1 MAGNEGQNPRRS
13 ETIQTRQRSGK
24 ERGKT
29 AQDPEMLSSLGAEVV
44 VPLFYFISFFV
55 LIGSVVHEYAHF
67 ELFINFPTKC
77 LDFVVFARIT
87 QTNDSKAYLEAQLL
101 IDLARSKVYF
111 LNLNYLADLCP
122 HVQLQISTRLLDHML
137 ML

>member
-1 MAGNEGQNPRRS
+1 MGKIQGDLKQYRPGNEVGKIGERQPRILRCCLLL
-13 ETIQTRQRSGK
+13 ELK
-24 ERGKT
+24 
-29 AQDPEMLSSLGAEVV
+29 LLC
-44 VPLFYFISFFV
+44 LYFTSFHFFV

-67 ELFINFPTKC
+67 ELFINFPAKC

-101 IDLARSKVYF
+101 IDLARAKVYF

-122 HVQLQISTRLLDHML
+122 HVQLQIFH
-137 ML
+137 

>member
-87 QTNDSKAYLEAQLL
+87 QTNDSKAYL
-101 IDLARSKVYF
+101 R
-111 LNLNYLADLCP
+111 LNY
-122 HVQLQISTRLLDHML
+122 
-137 ML
+137 